1 LRMTMEF
8 PEETQI
14 VKKIKSTMGDD
25 ILEVKIPRHR
35 RILIHVHKNAFKK
48 AIRYLAQKADFTHIS
63 TITGVDVGDE
73 IEAIYHLSR
82 EGRIELSLKVRT
94 QKNNP
99 ALPTITDIIPGATLY
114 EREVH
119 DLLGLTFEG
128 HPDLSPLVLPEGW
141 PPDVYPLRKEWTI
154 EKIEKEVAKGGKQ

>member
-1 LRMTMEF
+1 MTAKF
-8 PEETQI
+8 PEEA
-14 VKKIKSTMGDD
+14 D
-25 ILEVKIPRHR
+25 IARKMKDTIGEEIAEAKIPRPR
-35 RILIHVHKNAFKK
+35 RILIQVRKNAFKK
-48 AIRYLAQKADFTHIS
+48 AIQYLTQKANFTHIS

-82 EGRIELSLKVRT
+82 DGKIELSLKVRT
-94 QKNNP
+94 PKENP
-99 ALPTITDIIPGATLY
+99 VLPTITDIIPGATLY

-119 DLLGLTFEG
+119 DLLGVTFEG

-154 EKIEKEVAKGGKQ
+154 EKIEKEVAKGGKR